1 LSLRRAEKDA
11 FSEFFSLK
19 FSRFDEVEMLVE
31 KAVVDLKQEQ
41 ILMVETSVVE
51 VVVEQQ
57 VSLGEI
63 V

>member
-1 LSLRRAEKDA
+1 
-11 FSEFFSLK
+11 
-19 FSRFDEVEMLVE
+19 MLVE
-31 KAVVDLKQEQ
+31 KAVVDLKLEQ